1 MIGWDE
7 TVLNDIVDNLEIN
20 PRLIE
25 CMEKRLLQAAKDTRL
40 QMDKEAEL
48 DEILQLEHWLSSR
61 QYTRFSTSPQPLGES
76 FFLSCK

>member
-48 DEILQLEHWLSSR
+48 DEILQLEHSVAHEPR
-61 QYTRFSTSPQPLGES
+61 TRNEKLDGFE
-76 FFLSCK
+76 FFT